1 MTILDHLKS
10 TRCPHLT
17 PGFLGR
23 WERFAWHGKT
33 DGWFRGKKI
42 AVGGDTLFVAS
53 YGSWVTRES
62 HQWYAKDKGELSE
75 DEKQRAEACLRKLR
89 AGEKKAQA
97 LFQEGRAVEAA
108 THLDAA
114 SLQGL
119 SHYLHGK
126 GLRQRGLFG
135 CALDT
140 KSEKALEYGPQLLV
154 PGRDFDRKLW
164 TIQRISERDG
174 RYKFLL
180 KGEKKDGCFHLIV
193 GNRLIGGCLSPS
205 YPGPIVLSEG
215 IATAA
220 SLSEVRSLPV
230 LSCFDAGNMVQVAK
244 SLRKY
249 FPENFVI
256 VAADNDEFTLV
267 NGKKQNPGILAGQAA
282 LGHAGRAIIVYPTFS
297 PAECARHPGGQPT
310 DWNDAMQL
318 WGVEEMRS
326 RLLSQLGPHGIS
338 PEILG
343 NERGL
348 NERASGPGSQGGESA
363 RPHTAQRGSEEIRG
377 GLPPGPPPSRAPS
390 QNDSRHAGSKKELGR
405 GTGRDELLGP
415 SKKDRPTKE
424 EEVNGLQEADG
435 ESEQGHPE
443 TRDRGPAGAG
453 AVLHPE
459 HRPAPTPTSRG
470 PADGSCQSGV
480 PVHDDAGAHRVR
492 AAAQENHGRGRGGVD
507 AERIPSMGAGA
518 LTGRGRQRA
527 HAPLPDAPRKDPDG
541 VLPVSVP
548 PPLAAQEK
556 EGEINGTLPL
566 WPAESATPRQDESE
580 TSCGAALNPRA
591 LQGGVDVGER
601 GAYGPGE
608 DPSGGGNGSGAQC
621 PPGPGG
627 GGVPGG
633 TGLPGPD
640 PLALPRPNTLHA
652 NRAVEA
658 GPPGLPGPESQGARP
673 EAPGVT
679 HPSADPGAEGGAP
692 SRTGEAGG
700 ALAYVPS
707 IQGGVSSPG
716 HPGPHATLEAGDY
729 PERLPDAPQASP
741 DVRGHAER
749 VLPSKA
755 GGGKSQ
761 WIQDSS
767 PHAQN

>member
-154 PGRDFDRKLW
+154 PGRDFEGKLW
-164 TIQRISERDG
+164 TLQRISERDG

-220 SLSEVRSLPV
+220 SLSEVLSLPV

-249 FPENFVI
+249 FPENFVVI
-256 VAADNDEFTLV
+256 AADNDEWTLV

-282 LGHAGRAIIVYPTFS
+282 LGHAGRGCIVYPSFTPS
-297 PAECARHPGGQPT
+297 DCARHPHSKPT

-318 WGVEEMRS
+318 WGVEAMRS
-326 RLLSQLGPHGIS
+326 RLLLQLGPHGIN
-338 PEILG
+338 PEVPR
-343 NERGL
+343 NER
-348 NERASGPGSQGGESA
+348 
-363 RPHTAQRGSEEIRG
+363 
-377 GLPPGPPPSRAPS
+377 
-390 QNDSRHAGSKKELGR
+390 EL
-405 GTGRDELLGP
+405 
-415 SKKDRPTKE
+415 
-424 EEVNGLQEADG
+424 NGLQEVDG
-435 ESEQGHPE
+435 KPEQGHPE
-443 TRDRGPAGAG
+443 NGDRGLAGASALSPPDPSPSTAPAPRGPALG
-453 AVLHPE
+453 
-459 HRPAPTPTSRG
+459 SR
-470 PADGSCQSGV
+470 QSSA
-480 PVHDDAGAHRVR
+480 PVHDDARTNGVR
-492 AAAQENHGRGRGGVD
+492 QAIQAPPRPGGGLNV
-507 AERIPSMGAGA
+507 ERTPSMGAGA

-527 HAPLPDAPRKDPDG
+527 HAPLQDTPRKYPDG
-541 VLPVSVP
+541 VLPVPVP
-548 PPLAAQEK
+548 PPLAAQKK
-556 EGEINGTLPL
+556 EGEVNGTLPL
-566 WPAESATPRQDESE
+566 WPADSQAPCSRESAESSPAASKPR
-580 TSCGAALNPRA
+580 GR
-591 LQGGVDVGER
+591 QGGVEGPPSQRDSLLDYADVI
-601 GAYGPGE
+601 ASYATLNDSAP
-608 DPSGGGNGSGAQC
+608 GGNGSGAQC

-627 GGVPGG
+627 GGVPGRTDPPG
-633 TGLPGPD
+633 TD
-640 PLALPRPNTLHA
+640 PLALPREDALHA
-652 NRAVEA
+652 NQALEA
-658 GPPGLPGPESQGARP
+658 GPPGLPGPESQGDRP
-673 EAPGVT
+673 QAPRVT
-679 HPSADPGAEGGAP
+679 HPGANP
-692 SRTGEAGG
+692 R
-700 ALAYVPS
+700 
-707 IQGGVSSPG
+707 
-716 HPGPHATLEAGDY
+716 
-729 PERLPDAPQASP
+729 
-741 DVRGHAER
+741 
-749 VLPSKA
+749 
-755 GGGKSQ
+755 
-761 WIQDSS
+761 
-767 PHAQN
+767 AQS